1 MYIAKHVDGLYSV
14 DTDLNVKQIKESCHK
29 LYDIIKTHFQNNNDH
44 TGQSTLDTEL
54 HTRYNLLLYPFA
66 GIHELY
72 FSISKIFHDCRIR
85 ENNGLNEKYVIQ
97 SWLNFFN
104 KGDYID
110 WHQHTTVDF
119 NCWHGFLCVD
129 TEPESF
135 TSYKW
140 PNHLDRN
147 TIIDVPSKNGRIV
160 MGRSNG
166 DVHRSSE
173 WPYEDRPRITIAF
186 DIVPTRFVTGYCLK
200 NYSEPRYNNAMK
212 HSNMF
217 VNHWIPI

>member
-1 MYIAKHVDGLYSV
+1 MVLNKHVDGLYSV
-14 DTDLNVKQIKESCHK
+14 DTALNVKQVKDTCFK
-29 LYDIIKTHFQNNNDH
+29 LYDIIKTNFQNNSDH
-44 TGQSTLDTEL
+44 NGQSTLDTEL
-54 HTRYNLLLYPFA
+54 HTKYNLLLYPLP

-72 FSISKIFHDCRIR
+72 FEISKVFHECKLK
-85 ENNGLNEKYVIQ
+85 ENIGLNEKYVIQ

-104 KGDYID
+104 KGDFID
-110 WHQHTTVDF
+110 WHQHTSVDF

-129 TEPESF
+129 TEPDSF

-140 PNHLDRN
+140 PNEKN
-147 TIIDVPSKNGRIV
+147 NIIDVPSKNGRIV

-173 WPYEDRPRITIAF
+173 WPYLDRPRITIAF
-186 DIVPTRFVTGYCLK
+186 DIVPTRFVTGWCMK
-200 NYSEPRYNNAMK
+200 NDPDPRYLNAMK
-212 HSNMF
+212 RSAMF